1 VGEDHSELPTTTY
14 GDEVTMGQGQP
25 ATRELTVV
33 LEGFS
38 YLECPRWHEGRLWVS
53 DFYTNQVVAT
63 DGRGNTEV
71 VAEVPGQPSGLG
83 FLPDGRMLVVS
94 MRDHRILVR
103 GESGRLEEHADL
115 SGVVSGMLNDMV
127 VDDSGRAYVGNFGF
141 DLMGGA
147 ALRYTTLTRVDADGT
162 IATVAEDLGFPNGM
176 VILPGGVLVVA
187 ETFAGRLTAF
197 DIAEDGELS
206 GRRVWAQFGETPQT
220 EDVGEAVQRLEVAP
234 DGICADA
241 EGAIWVADALHNR
254 VIRVGEGGRILDE
267 IPTGTGVFACMLG
280 GDDGRTLYLC
290 AAPSFPEHERR
301 PVREAQL
308 LAVRVEVPH
317 AGTP

>member
-1 VGEDHSELPTTTY
+1 
-14 GDEVTMGQGQP
+14 MGQP
-25 ATRELTVV
+25 KVV

-38 YLECPRWHEGRLWVS
+38 FLECPRWHDGRLWVS
-53 DFYTNQVVAT
+53 DFYTERVVAT
-63 DGRGNTEV
+63 DGRGGTEV

-83 FLPDGRMLVVS
+83 FLPDGRLLVVS

-103 GESGRLEEHADL
+103 DERGELTEHADL
-115 SGVVSGMLNDMV
+115 SGVVSGALNDMV
-127 VDDSGRAYVGNFGF
+127 VDDRGRAWVGNFGF

-147 ALRYTTLTRVDADGT
+147 PLRYATLTRVDPDGT
-162 IATVAEDLGFPNGM
+162 VAVAAEDLGFPNGM

-197 DIAEDGELS
+197 DIGEDGELS

-220 EDVGEAVQRLEVAP
+220 DDVEAAVQLLQVAP

-241 EGAIWVADALHNR
+241 EGAIWVADAVHNR
-254 VIRVGEGGRILDE
+254 VLRVEEGGRVLDE
-267 IPTGTGVFACMLG
+267 IDAGTGVFACMLG
-280 GDDGRTLYLC
+280 GDHGRTLFLC

-308 LAVRVEVPH
+308 LAVDVEVPH
-317 AGTP
+317 AGLP

>member
-1 VGEDHSELPTTTY
+1 
-14 GDEVTMGQGQP
+14 MGQGQ
-25 ATRELTVV
+25 AASRELTVV

-38 YLECPRWHEGRLWVS
+38 FLEGPRWHDGRLWLS
-53 DFYTNQVVAT
+53 DFYTNKVIAT
-63 DGRGNTEV
+63 DGRGDVDV

-83 FLPDGRMLVVS
+83 FLPDGRILVVS

-103 GESGRLEEHADL
+103 GESGQLEEYADL
-115 SGVVSGMLNDMV
+115 TGAVSGVLNDMV
-127 VDDSGRAYVGNFGF
+127 VDDRGRAYVGNFGF

-147 ALRYTTLTRVDADGT
+147 PMRNTTLTRVDPDGT
-162 IATVAEDLGFPNGM
+162 VTTVADDLGFPNGT

-197 DIAEDGELS
+197 DIGEDGELS

-241 EGAIWVADALHNR
+241 EGAIWVADATHNR
-254 VIRVGEGGRILDE
+254 VLRVAEGGRILEE
-267 IPTGTGVFACMLG
+267 IQAGTGVFACMLG
-280 GDDGRTLYLC
+280 GGDGRTLYLC

-308 LAVRVEVPH
+308 LAVNVEVPH
-317 AGTP
+317 AGMP

>member
-1 VGEDHSELPTTTY
+1 
-14 GDEVTMGQGQP
+14 MGQGQP
-25 ATRELTVV
+25 ASRELTVV
-33 LEGFS
+33 LDGYS
-38 YLECPRWHEGRLWVS
+38 YLECPRWHDGRLWVS

-63 DGRGNTEV
+63 DGRGDTQV

-83 FLPDGRMLVVS
+83 FLPDGRALIVS
-94 MRDHRILVR
+94 MRDRRILVR
-103 GESGRLEEHADL
+103 GDSGELTEHADL
-115 SGVVSGMLNDMV
+115 SHAVPAVLNDMI
-127 VDDSGRAYVGNFGF
+127 VDERGRAYVGNFGF

-147 ALRYTTLTRVDADGT
+147 PLRYTTLTRVDPDGT
-162 IATVAEDLGFPNGM
+162 VSTAAEDLGFPNGM

-197 DIAEDGELS
+197 DVDEDGGLVN
-206 GRRVWAQFGETPQT
+206 RRVWAQFGETPQT
-220 EDVGEAVQRLEVAP
+220 EDVGEAVQRLQVAP

-241 EGAIWVADALHNR
+241 EGAIWVADALHPR
-254 VIRVGEGGRILDE
+254 AIRVREGGEVLDE
-267 IPTGTGVFACMLG
+267 IPTGMGVFACMLG
-280 GDDGRTLYLC
+280 DDDGRTLFLC

-317 AGTP
+317 AGLP

>member
-1 VGEDHSELPTTTY
+1 MGRGRLTAGEP
-14 GDEVTMGQGQP
+14 
-25 ATRELTVV
+25 TVV
-33 LEGFS
+33 LDGYS
-38 YLECPRWHEGRLWVS
+38 YLECPRWRDGRLWVS

-63 DGRGNTEV
+63 DCRGSTEV

-83 FLPDGRMLVVS
+83 FLPDGRALIVS

-103 GESGRLEEHADL
+103 SGSGGLSEHADL
-115 SGVVSGMLNDMV
+115 SGAVPGMLNDMI
-127 VDDSGRAYVGNFGF
+127 VDEQGRAYVGNFGF

-147 ALRYTTLTRVDADGT
+147 ALRYTTLTRVDPDGT
-162 IATVAEDLGFPNGM
+162 VTTVAEDLGFPNGM

-197 DIAEDGELS
+197 DIDEDGGLRN
-206 GRRVWAQFGETPQT
+206 RRVWAQFGETPQT
-220 EDVGEAVQRLEVAP
+220 EDVEEAVQRLQVAP

-241 EGAIWVADALHNR
+241 EGAIWVADAIGSR
-254 VIRVGEGGRILDE
+254 VIRIREGGEIIDE
-267 IPTGTGVFACMLG
+267 IPAGTGVFACMLG
-280 GDDGRTLYLC
+280 GDDGRTLFLC

-308 LAVRVEVPH
+308 LAVHVDVPH
-317 AGTP
+317 AGLP